1 MQITL
6 HIQAFEFKKQYEAA
20 YCHIYFFSD
29 WDLNYLVNVFFKL
42 KKLNRIVH

>member
-20 YCHIYFFSD
+20 YRHFFSD
-29 WDLNYLVNVFFKL
+29 WDLNYLINVFFKL